1 VCVKSPV
8 TNTDLELAAPRG
20 SAMLGGVGRKIG
32 RWARARVPEL
42 IALGVGVLL
51 RLSMA
56 LTYDAR
62 IGYDFNSHWP
72 YIQYLVARHDLPALP
87 YNASSY
93 HPPLYYLM
101 AAFLVAHGLG
111 AGALGWLAA
120 LCGMIR
126 LGIVWVGLER
136 WLPESRLARI
146 VALALAAVIPPAVQ
160 LDGMI
165 TNETLF
171 VLLAAAALVV
181 TPAAIAATRAG
192 RVGMMVGLG
201 LLTALAMMSKI
212 SASVLVMSVG
222 AAIALEI
229 ARAWPSW
236 WPALRARALPIV
248 AGAVVLACLTG
259 PFFIRNQILYGKMAP
274 TGYEG
279 ALKPNQAVY
288 EGIPYFERRPLA
300 FYVGWTPQIYVHPV
314 VPTGLKPNARFF
326 PVLIATTFNDYYI
339 YGYSGGGKYG
349 QQRWVSAAGV
359 TLGCLSVAGGTLI
372 ALVTTTAWFGAV
384 RRLWRRRRDGEPD
397 PRFALLLVPLIG
409 LLGQLHFAV
418 KYPNDDFGPIKGA
431 YLQFV
436 APVLCAMFG
445 VGVAWMWRRGR
456 RLWRVGA
463 VVALGGLALVAV
475 YSLHARFPP
484 LGKNANTAA
493 PFFMQPGA
501 EKWK

>member
-1 VCVKSPV
+1 
-8 TNTDLELAAPRG
+8 
-20 SAMLGGVGRKIG
+20 
-32 RWARARVPEL
+32 VPEL
-42 IALGVGVLL
+42 IVLGVGVLL

-72 YIQYLVARHDLPALP
+72 YIQYLVARHELPPLP
-87 YNASSY
+87 YNASAY
-93 HPPLYYLM
+93 HPPLYYLV

-111 AGALGWLAA
+111 VGALGWLAA

-126 LGIVWVGLER
+126 LGLVWVGLER

-146 VALALAAVIPPAVQ
+146 VALALTAVIPPAVQ
-160 LDGMI
+160 VDGMI
-165 TNETLF
+165 TNETL
-171 VLLAAAALVV
+171 VMLLSAAALVV
-181 TPAAIAATRAG
+181 APAAIAAARAG
-192 RVGMMVGLG
+192 RVGPMVGLG

-229 ARAWPSW
+229 ARARPSW
-236 WPALRARALPIV
+236 WRALRARARPIV
-248 AGAVVLACLTG
+248 VGAVVLACLTG
-259 PFFIRNQILYGKMAP
+259 PFFVRNQLLYGKMSP
-274 TGYEG
+274 TGYDG
-279 ALKPNQAVY
+279 ALRQNQAVY

-300 FYVGWTPQIYVHPV
+300 FYVGWTPQIYVHPL

-349 QQRWVSAAGV
+349 QRKWVSAAGV

-372 ALVTTTAWFGAV
+372 ALVTTMAWFGAV
-384 RRLWRRRRDGEPD
+384 RRLWRRRPDGEPD
-397 PRFALLLVPLIG
+397 PRFALLIVPLIG

>member
-1 VCVKSPV
+1 MGI
-8 TNTDLELAAPRG
+8 DQ
-20 SAMLGGVGRKIG
+20 IG
-32 RWARARVPEL
+32 RWARAREPEL
-42 IALGVGVLL
+42 IVLGVGILL

-72 YIQYLVARHDLPALP
+72 YIQYLVAHHELPPLS

-93 HPPLYYLM
+93 HPPLYYLV

-126 LGIVWVGLER
+126 LGLVWVGLER
-136 WLPESRLARI
+136 WLPESRLARV
-146 VALALAAVIPPAVQ
+146 VALGLAAVIPPAVQ
-160 LDGMI
+160 EDGMI
-165 TNETLF
+165 TNETL
-171 VLLAAAALVV
+171 LLLLSAAALVLA
-181 TPAAIAATRAG
+181 PAAITATRAG
-192 RVGMMVGLG
+192 RVGPMVGLG

-212 SASVLVMSVG
+212 SASVLAMSVG

-229 ARAWPSW
+229 ARARPSW
-236 WPALRARALPIV
+236 WRALRARALPIV
-248 AGAVVLACLTG
+248 GGGVVLACLTG
-259 PFFIRNQILYGKMAP
+259 PFFVRNQILYGKMSP
-274 TGYEG
+274 TGYDG

-300 FYVGWTPQIYVHPV
+300 FYVGWTPQIYVHAV

-326 PVLIATTFNDYYI
+326 PILIATTFNDYYI

-349 QQRWVSAAGV
+349 DQQRSVSAAGV

-372 ALVTTTAWFGAV
+372 ALVTTMAWFGAV
-384 RRLWRRRRDGEPD
+384 RRLWRRRPDGEPD

-409 LLGQLHFAV
+409 LLGQLHFAT

-445 VGVAWMWRRGR
+445 VGIAWMWRRGR
-456 RLWRVGA
+456 RLWHVTA

-484 LGKNANTAA
+484 LGNNANTAA

-501 EKWK
+501 EKWQ

>member
-1 VCVKSPV
+1 VRIDQIV
-8 TNTDLELAAPRG
+8 
-20 SAMLGGVGRKIG
+20 

-42 IALGVGVLL
+42 LVLGVGVLF

-72 YIQYLVARHDLPALP
+72 YIQYLVARHELPPLA
-87 YNASSY
+87 YNAAAY
-93 HPPLYYLM
+93 HPPLYYLV
-101 AAFLVAHGLG
+101 AAFVVAHGLG

-120 LCGMIR
+120 LWGMIR
-126 LGIVWVGLER
+126 LGLVWVGLER
-136 WLPESRLARI
+136 CLPESRLARV
-146 VALALAAVIPPAVQ
+146 VALALAAVIPPAV
-160 LDGMI
+160 LIDGMI

-171 VLLAAAALVV
+171 MLLSAAVLVV
-181 TPAAIAATRAG
+181 APAAIAATRAG
-192 RVGMMVGLG
+192 RVGPMVGLG
-201 LLTALAMMSKI
+201 LLAALAMMSKI

-222 AAIALEI
+222 AAVALEI
-229 ARAWPSW
+229 ARARPSR
-236 WPALRARALPIV
+236 WPALRARALPIIG
-248 AGAVVLACLTG
+248 AAVVLACLTG
-259 PFFIRNQILYGKMAP
+259 PFFVRNQILYGKMSP

-279 ALKPNQAVY
+279 SLKPNQAVY

-300 FYVGWTPQIYVHPV
+300 FYVGWTPEIYVHPLF
-314 VPTGLKPNARFF
+314 PTGLKPNPRFF
-326 PVLIATTFNDYYI
+326 PVLIATTFNDYYV
-339 YGYSGGGKYG
+339 YGYSGGGMYG
-349 QQRWVSAAGV
+349 RRNWVSAAGV

-372 ALVTTTAWFGAV
+372 ALVTTMAWFGAV

-418 KYPNDDFGPIKGA
+418 KYPNDNFGPIKGA

-445 VGVAWMWRRGR
+445 VGIAWMWRRGR
-456 RLWRVGA
+456 RLWRAGA

-484 LGKNANTAA
+484 IGEYGNTAA

>member
-1 VCVKSPV
+1 MIYDSLGEDLATDGVK
-8 TNTDLELAAPRG
+8 
-20 SAMLGGVGRKIG
+20 
-32 RWARARVPEL
+32 
-42 IALGVGVLL
+42 
-51 RLSMA
+51 
-56 LTYDAR
+56 
-62 IGYDFNSHWP
+62 
-72 YIQYLVARHDLPALP
+72 
-87 YNASSY
+87 
-93 HPPLYYLM
+93 
-101 AAFLVAHGLG
+101 
-111 AGALGWLAA
+111 
-120 LCGMIR
+120 
-126 LGIVWVGLER
+126 GLER

-146 VALALAAVIPPAVQ
+146 VALALAAIIPPAVQ

-339 YGYSGGGKYG
+339 YGYSGGR
-349 QQRWVSAAGV
+349 QVRPAAMGV
-359 TLGCLSVAGGTLI
+359 GCRRHPRLPVGGGRDAHRAGDHDG
-372 ALVTTTAWFGAV
+372 VV
-384 RRLWRRRRDGEPD
+384 RRGAPALAPPPRRR
-397 PRFALLLVPLIG
+397 A
-409 LLGQLHFAV
+409 
-418 KYPNDDFGPIKGA
+418 
-431 YLQFV
+431 
-436 APVLCAMFG
+436 
-445 VGVAWMWRRGR
+445 
-456 RLWRVGA
+456 
-463 VVALGGLALVAV
+463 
-475 YSLHARFPP
+475 
-484 LGKNANTAA
+484 
-493 PFFMQPGA
+493 
-501 EKWK
+501 